1 MSTSTREYLKQAAG
15 ILQSLMDN
23 EGALTD
29 DEEAELETW
38 AEGTGNKLEA
48 WRAVYRRAEAERA
61 LWKAEAA
68 RCGKVQKRAE
78 SLMVR
83 AKLAGVEIL
92 SARDQLGEPT
102 SVVGVCHLHRTRS
115 LIAPERL
122 DLWPPE
128 MLIAQDPK
136 PDRKAAAEA
145 VKAGRDVGEGFYLE
159 DRRTVV
165 WK

>member
-1 MSTSTREYLKQAAG
+1 MKKHEYLTQAAA

-29 DEEAELETW
+29 EEEAELEAW
-38 AEGTGNKLEA
+38 AEGTGDKLEA

-68 RCGKVQKRAE
+68 RCSKVQKRSE
-78 SLMVR
+78 SVMVR

-92 SARDQLGEPT
+92 NAREKLGEPT
-102 SVVGVCHLHRTRS
+102 SVTGVCHLHRTRS
-115 LIAPERL
+115 LVAPERL

-145 VKAGRDVGEGFYLE
+145 IKAGRDVGEGFHME